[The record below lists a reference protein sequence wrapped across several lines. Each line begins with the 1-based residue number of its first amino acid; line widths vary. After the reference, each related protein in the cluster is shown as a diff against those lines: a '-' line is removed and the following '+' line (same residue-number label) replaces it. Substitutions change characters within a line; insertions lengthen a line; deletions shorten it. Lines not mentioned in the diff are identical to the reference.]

1 LEIPDHFDVTED
13 ILTES
18 SNRLSPEVTLS
29 FPRPM
34 HSRVM
39 VSDRIQDIIPPKMAG
54 FQACILT
61 LHTGCIRA
69 KGSACYRVFVSEL
82 F

>member
-1 LEIPDHFDVTED
+1 MEIPDHFVVKEVFF
-13 ILTES
+13 TES
-18 SNRLSPEVTLS
+18 SNRLSREMTLS

-54 FQACILT
+54 FQACTLV

-69 KGSACYRVFVSEL
+69 KGSACYRVFVIEL